1 MHRKTLTSSLSL
13 AVSVL
18 LTSCGAPAP
27 AVPDGAAPVTAAA
40 TTAAA
45 SPTAS
50 RRDSGFWSNISGGI
64 GYSLR
69 LAGPTGTLVLCET
82 GGHCTVHPV
91 DQLVW
96 GETGVG
102 LRVRF
107 RDTPEVWKAS
117 FGTDGTLRIESGIWR
132 EQLLFDCLADSMT
145 DRGPPYLCTQGP
157 LPTPVG
163 DEVPTLDYSAQLR
176 PGPSAPAWRPV
187 ERWPD
192 RLVGILWGSEANG
205 ADPCSPVLEP
215 PSDASEGW
223 SRFWTWRVHAKDGLA
238 EYTIL
243 HRVMRWNGRTDSEL
257 SVVKR
262 RSLAVWSASAPRM
275 RSVFLV
281 YYPPAPRKIH
291 PYFRVYEFSA
301 GGGGDGLLH
310 DRGMVDRTL
319 AEIDPLDALARHQRG
334 SPLEASESVDIGVGR
349 RTASESACTADQL
362 GVLASQRYR
371 MRDVLYGTDEY
382 GRLGDLLQHLKVR

>member
-1 MHRKTLTSSLSL
+1 MHRKILTPSLSL
-13 AVSVL
+13 AVAVL
-18 LTSCGAPAP
+18 LTGCGAPAP

-40 TTAAA
+40 
-45 SPTAS
+45 SPNAS

-82 GGHCTVHPV
+82 GGYCTVHPV
-91 DQLVW
+91 DQVVW

-145 DRGPPYLCTQGP
+145 DRGPPYLCPQGP

-163 DEVPTLDYSAQLR
+163 DEVPSLDYSTQLR
-176 PGPSAPAWRPV
+176 PGPSAPAWRPL

-192 RLVGILWGSEANG
+192 GLVGILWGSEANG
-205 ADPCSPVLEP
+205 ADACSPVLEP

-223 SRFWTWRVHAKDGLA
+223 SRFWTWRVHADDGLT

-262 RSLAVWSASAPRM
+262 RMLAVWSASASAPRM

-291 PYFRVYEFSA
+291 PYFRVYELSA
-301 GGGGDGLLH
+301 GGRGDGLLH
-310 DRGMVDRTL
+310 ELGMVDRTL

-349 RTASESACTADQL
+349 RTASESACTVDQL
-362 GVLASQRYR
+362 GVLASQLYR
-371 MRDVLYGTDEY
+371 MRDVLRGTDEY